1 MQATPNPRVKPASPR
16 GEDGGRRRSD
26 GVPINRWRL
35 HIGAAAVVIGLGAGL
50 AACGGSSSGKTTS
63 TATTPKPAPATIHLV
78 LTATNHTPVANKPWH
93 YGVRA
98 TDSAGKPVSAR
109 VRAQV
114 LSQGQVVGQIDNGSV
129 HNAPTG
135 VWTEEV
141 TWPPASVGQP
151 LVMQVV
157 VTALGTTA
165 TVNYTIQV
173 KAS

>member
-1 MQATPNPRVKPASPR
+1 MVC
-16 GEDGGRRRSD
+16 
-26 GVPINRWRL
+26 RWRL
-35 HIGAAAVVIGLGAGL
+35 RVGAAAVVVGLAAGL
-50 AACGGSSSGKTTS
+50 AGCGGSSSSKTTS
-63 TATTPKPAPATIHLV
+63 TATTPKPPPATIHLV

-93 YGVRA
+93 YTVRV
-98 TDSAGKPVSAR
+98 TDSAGKPVSAT
-109 VRAQV
+109 VHAQV
-114 LSQGQVVGQIDNGSV
+114 LSQGQVVGQIDNGAV

-165 TVNYTIQV
+165 KANYTIQV
-173 KAS
+173 KAA